1 MRVQFSVPSFWAL
14 AWTHSIPSFSCRFK
28 IGLNAAMSD
37 SGYVLKTT
45 DVLNVK
51 ALLSTSVLSK
61 KPFMLD
67 PKNVRAMS
75 RWTLKMSALI
85 TLALYDFKNGQN
97 YNAKTVEQPS
107 VAVKFWH
114 QIVYYDTE
122 AMMESSVSE

>member
-14 AWTHSIPSFSCRFK
+14 AWTHSIPSLSSRFK

-61 KPFMLD
+61 KPYAS
-67 PKNVRAMS
+67 V
-75 RWTLKMSALI
+75 KMNS
-85 TLALYDFKNGQN
+85 
-97 YNAKTVEQPS
+97 
-107 VAVKFWH
+107 
-114 QIVYYDTE
+114 
-122 AMMESSVSE
+122 